1 MSENKKTV
9 QEIAQTLH
17 EISKKYP
24 QLTYEFQRK
33 IMIQTLVQEF
43 PPPTITEE
51 EYAMLLEA
59 VELFGQGKTGTE
71 NPQIK
76 NLK

>member
-9 QEIAQTLH
+9 REIAQTLH
-17 EISKKYP
+17 EISKKHP
-24 QLTYEFQRK
+24 QLTHEFQRK

-59 VELFGQGKTGTE
+59 VELFGQGEAGTE
-71 NPQIK
+71 NRQ
-76 NLK
+76 NDFLK